1 MQMRKYVAWSLRIL
15 AVLSLVSLPNYLYA
29 NWLGSL
35 FDPHSLFG
43 IKTAWYTA
51 MPIIF
56 FQIYIIIAGYKLWY
70 VSLWIYPIYSLFYL
84 GGEIS
89 YLFNNFNYI
98 SNFYLPFQ
106 LNALFFCVISLLGII
121 TLIAWLSSRRLA

>member
-1 MQMRKYVAWSLRIL
+1 MQMRKYVNWSLRIL

-51 MPIIF
+51 LPIIF
-56 FQIYIIIAGYKLWY
+56 FQVYIIIAGYKLWY
-70 VSLWIYPIYSLFYL
+70 VSLWTYPIYSLFYL
-84 GGEIS
+84 GSEMS
-89 YLFNNFNYI
+89 YLFNNFHYI